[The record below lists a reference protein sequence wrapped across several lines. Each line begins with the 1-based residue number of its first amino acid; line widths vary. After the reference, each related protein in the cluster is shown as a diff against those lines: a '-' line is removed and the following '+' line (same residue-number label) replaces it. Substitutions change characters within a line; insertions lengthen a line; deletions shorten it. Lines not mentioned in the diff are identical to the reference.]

1 MLLNTKRKGM
11 KKFTKKNRKY
21 LIGGGKITSM
31 YQLQKAAGA
40 YLRRYPSAE
49 SIRVTYCGKVK
60 VFDLKRFPLV

>member
-1 MLLNTKRKGM
+1 M

-21 LIGGGKITSM
+21 LIGGGKITSV
-31 YQLQKAAGA
+31 QQFQRVAQAF
-40 YLRRYPSAE
+40 LRRYPSAQ